1 MMRTE
6 LVNPFLLAAGEVLA
20 SEAGVKVSR
29 GPLSLERDVYETDH
43 VTVLVSVIGEVWG
56 MAFYGMSQDTAK
68 GILSRML
75 GQEVTAFDELAQS
88 GIGELG
94 NVITGKATTKL
105 AEQGYNANISVPTL
119 IIGKGSRIST
129 LDIGRLV
136 IPLQTELG
144 VVRLDL
150 ALRDNKA
157 GGVPGSVDLALR
169 VAVP

>member
-1 MMRTE
+1 VIKTE
-6 LVNPFLLAAGEVLA
+6 LVNAFLLAAGEVLA
-20 SEAGVKVSR
+20 SEASTKVTR
-29 GPLSLERDVYETDH
+29 GPLTLERDVYQTDH

-56 MAFYGMSQDTAK
+56 MAFYGMSQETAK
-68 GILSRML
+68 GILGRML
-75 GQEVTAFDELAQS
+75 GQEVTVFDELAQS

-105 AEQGYNANISVPTL
+105 GEYGYNANISVPTL

-136 IPLQTELG
+136 IPLETELG

-157 GGVPGSVDLALR
+157 GGASGTVDLALR
-169 VAVP
+169 MAPQ